1 MGGLL
6 DKANAAKEPE
16 TDIKSV
22 EPEPVVQEKAAP
34 ASKAAS
40 PSKATP
46 AMSSASGSPD
56 NATKLNLAGWVIILV
71 GAILSLQG
79 GSWGF
84 AVVAVVL
91 ILGIGAIVQADRMR
105 GSVSKPKLYGSI
117 VVALLIATTPY
128 AAVMLVPT
136 NASMAISEVELNE
149 ETDELSFKVRG
160 TMSSVDVSIEA
171 DGVEMWTGSG
181 DVSNDMKKFKVPLAD
196 FFAGNGENHAGTEV
210 VEYIIK
216 GAGSNGQEGEI
227 KIPSRFTTR
236 EAQDAGVRIAELHD
250 SNDAE
255 EYVGITMEIL
265 VGLLSPNEDAV
276 DGGGFSAVGLRPM
289 NADYQVQV
297 TVSGGETWTESLISV
312 DGDMATW
319 SPQGGGTGSGST
331 AGWFG
336 LTGSGTDNSGVFYLD
351 KSEFYEGAG
360 CYTFTVDIT
369 NTLGD
374 QSVFTSEYSWNI
386 DLSSGERDSN
396 NDPVRPKGDGVT
408 TTC

>member
-16 TDIKSV
+16 TEAAELVKAT
-22 EPEPVVQEKAAP
+22 KAATNP
-34 ASKAAS
+34 SSAPAAS
-40 PSKATP
+40 TP
-46 AMSSASGSPD
+46 AAGSPD
-56 NATKLNLAGWVIILV
+56 TATKVNLAGWVIILI

-79 GSWGF
+79 GAWGL
-84 AVVAVVL
+84 AVVAIVL
-91 ILGIGAIVQADRMR
+91 VAGIGAIVQAERMR
-105 GSVSKPKLYGSI
+105 GSINQVKLGASI

-149 ETDELSFKVRG
+149 DTNELSFKVRG

-171 DGVEMWTGSG
+171 DGVEMWTDSG
-181 DVSNDMKKFKVPLAD
+181 DVSNDMKKFKVPLAE
-196 FFAGNGENHAGTEV
+196 FFAGNGEDYAGNEV
-210 VEYIIK
+210 VEYVIK
-216 GAGSNGQEGEI
+216 GVGSNGQEGEI
-227 KIPSRFTTR
+227 KIPTRFTTR
-236 EAQDAGVRIAELHD
+236 EAQNAGVRIAELHD

-255 EYVGITMEIL
+255 EYVGITMEVL
-265 VGLLSPNEDAV
+265 VGLLGPNEDAQN
-276 DGGGFSAVGLRPM
+276 GGGFSAVGLRPM
-289 NADYQVQV
+289 NADYQIQF
-297 TVSGGETWTESLISV
+297 TVSGGTTWSESLISV

-319 SPQGGGTGSGST
+319 SPASGGTGSAST

-336 LTGSGTDNSGVFYLD
+336 LTGSGTDNSGVYYLD
-351 KSEFYEGAG
+351 KSEFYEEAG

-374 QSVFTSEYSWNI
+374 QTVFTAEYSWNI
-386 DLSSGERDSN
+386 DLTSGERDSN

>member
-16 TDIKSV
+16 T
-22 EPEPVVQEKAAP
+22 EAAAPEAVTVKAAAAAP
-34 ASKAAS
+34 ANDAGLLAN
-40 PSKATP
+40 
-46 AMSSASGSPD
+46 SGSPGGSPGGSPD
-56 NATKLNLAGWVIILV
+56 LATKISLAGWVTILL

-79 GSWGF
+79 GAWGL
-84 AVVAVVL
+84 AVVVVVL
-91 ILGIGAIVQADRMR
+91 VVGIGAIVQAERMT
-105 GSVSKPKLYGSI
+105 GSINQVKLGASI

-149 ETDELSFKVRG
+149 DTNELSFKVRG

-196 FFAGNGENHAGTEV
+196 FFAGNGEDYAGNEV
-210 VEYIIK
+210 VEYVIK
-216 GAGSNGQEGEI
+216 GVGSNGQEGEI
-227 KIPSRFTTR
+227 QIPSRFTTR
-236 EAQDAGVRIAELHD
+236 EAQDAGVRIDELHD
-250 SNDAE
+250 SNDAD

-265 VGLLSPNEDAV
+265 VGLLGPNEDAMN
-276 DGGGFSAVGLRPM
+276 GGGFSAVGLRPM
-289 NADYQVQV
+289 SADYQVQV
-297 TVSGGETWTESLISV
+297 TVSGGDTWTESLISV
-312 DGDMATW
+312 EGDMATW
-319 SPQGGGTGSGST
+319 SPASGGTQSAST

-351 KSEFYEGAG
+351 KSEFYDGAG

-374 QSVFTSEYSWNI
+374 QSVFTSEYSWDI
-386 DLSSGERDSN
+386 DLSSGDQQA
-396 NDPVRPKGDGVT
+396 DQPVQKGDGVT

>member
-6 DKANAAKEPE
+6 DKANAAKDSE
-16 TDIKSV
+16 TETKAT
-22 EPEPVVQEKAAP
+22 EPEPVVAKAAAEP
-34 ASKAAS
+34 ASS
-40 PSKATP
+40 TTTT
-46 AMSSASGSPD
+46 SSAAGGPD
-56 NATKLNLAGWVIILV
+56 SATKMSLAGWVIILL

-79 GSWGF
+79 GAWGF
-84 AVVAVVL
+84 IVVTVVL
-91 ILGIGAIVQADRMR
+91 VLGIGAIVQAERMR
-105 GSVSKPKLYGSI
+105 GSINQVKLGASV

-149 ETDELSFKVRG
+149 ETNELSFKVRG

-171 DGVEMWTGSG
+171 DGVEMWTDSG

-196 FFAGNGENHAGTEV
+196 FFAGNGEDYAGNEV
-210 VEYIIK
+210 VDYVIK
-216 GAGSNGQEGEI
+216 GVGSNGQEGEI
-227 KIPSRFTTR
+227 KIPTRFTTR

-250 SNDAE
+250 SNDAD
-255 EYVGITMEIL
+255 EYVGITIEVL
-265 VGLLSPNEDAV
+265 VGLLGPNEEAQ

-289 NADYQVQV
+289 SADYQVQV
-297 TVSGGETWTESLISV
+297 TVSGGDTWTESLISV

-319 SPQGGGTGSGST
+319 SPQSGGTGSAST

-336 LTGSGTDNSGVFYLD
+336 LTGSGTDNAGVYYLD
-351 KSEFYEGAG
+351 KSEFYDGAKE
-360 CYTFTVDIT
+360 YIFTVEIT

-374 QSVFTSEYSWNI
+374 QTVFSSEYCWMI
-386 DLSSGERDSN
+386 DLSSGDQQAE
-396 NDPVRPKGDGVT
+396 PTVAKGDGVG

>member
-6 DKANAAKEPE
+6 DKANAAKDSE
-16 TDIKSV
+16 TETKAT
-22 EPEPVVQEKAAP
+22 EPEPVVAKVAAEP
-34 ASKAAS
+34 ASS
-40 PSKATP
+40 TSTT
-46 AMSSASGSPD
+46 SSAAGGPD
-56 NATKLNLAGWVIILV
+56 SATKMSLAGWVIILL

-79 GSWGF
+79 GAWGF
-84 AVVAVVL
+84 IVVTIVL
-91 ILGIGAIVQADRMR
+91 VLGIGAIVQAERMR
-105 GSVSKPKLYGSI
+105 GSINQVKLGASV

-149 ETDELSFKVRG
+149 ETNELSFKVRG

-171 DGVEMWTGSG
+171 DGVEMWTDSG

-196 FFAGNGENHAGTEV
+196 FFAGNGEDYAGNEAV
-210 VEYIIK
+210 DYVIK
-216 GAGSNGQEGEI
+216 GVGSNGQEGEI
-227 KIPSRFTTR
+227 KIPTRFTTR

-250 SNDAE
+250 SNDAD
-255 EYVGITMEIL
+255 EYVGITIEVL
-265 VGLLSPNEDAV
+265 VGLLGPNEEAQ

-289 NADYQVQV
+289 SADYQVQV
-297 TVSGGETWTESLISV
+297 TVSGGDTWTESLISV

-319 SPQGGGTGSGST
+319 SPQSGGTGSAST

-336 LTGSGTDNSGVFYLD
+336 LTGSGTDNAGVYYLD
-351 KSEFYEGAG
+351 KSEFYDGPN

-369 NTLGD
+369 NALGD
-374 QSVFTSEYSWNI
+374 QTVFSSEYSWNI
-386 DLSSGERDSN
+386 DLSSGDQQAE
-396 NDPVRPKGDGVT
+396 PTVAKGEGVG

>member
-6 DKANAAKEPE
+6 DKANAAKDSE
-16 TDIKSV
+16 TETKAT
-22 EPEPVVQEKAAP
+22 EPEPVVAKAAAEP
-34 ASKAAS
+34 ASS
-40 PSKATP
+40 TTTT
-46 AMSSASGSPD
+46 SSAAGGPD
-56 NATKLNLAGWVIILV
+56 SATKMSLAGWVIILL

-79 GSWGF
+79 GAWGF
-84 AVVAVVL
+84 IVVTVVL
-91 ILGIGAIVQADRMR
+91 VLGIGAIVQAERMR
-105 GSVSKPKLYGSI
+105 GSINQVKLGASV

-149 ETDELSFKVRG
+149 ETNELSFKVRG

-171 DGVEMWTGSG
+171 DGVEMWTDSG

-196 FFAGNGENHAGTEV
+196 FFAGNGEDYAGNEV
-210 VEYIIK
+210 VDYVIK
-216 GAGSNGQEGEI
+216 GVGSNGQEGEI
-227 KIPSRFTTR
+227 KIPTRFTTR

-250 SNDAE
+250 SNDAD
-255 EYVGITMEIL
+255 EYVGITIEVL
-265 VGLLSPNEDAV
+265 VGLLGPNEEAQ

-289 NADYQVQV
+289 SADYQVQV
-297 TVSGGETWTESLISV
+297 TVTGGDTWTESLISV

-319 SPQGGGTGSGST
+319 SPQSGGTGSAST

-336 LTGSGTDNSGVFYLD
+336 LTGSGTDNAGVYYLD
-351 KSEFYEGAG
+351 KSEFYDGAKE
-360 CYTFTVDIT
+360 YTFTVEIT

-374 QSVFTSEYSWNI
+374 QTVFSSEYCWMI
-386 DLSSGERDSN
+386 DLSSGDQQAE
-396 NDPVRPKGDGVT
+396 PTVAKGDGVG

>member
-6 DKANAAKEPE
+6 DKANAAKDSE
-16 TDIKSV
+16 TETKAT
-22 EPEPVVQEKAAP
+22 EPEPVVAKAAAEP
-34 ASKAAS
+34 ASS
-40 PSKATP
+40 TTTT
-46 AMSSASGSPD
+46 SSAAGGPD
-56 NATKLNLAGWVIILV
+56 SATKMSLAGWVIILL

-79 GSWGF
+79 GAWGF
-84 AVVAVVL
+84 IVVTVVL
-91 ILGIGAIVQADRMR
+91 VLGIGAIVQAERLR
-105 GSVSKPKLYGSI
+105 GSINQVKLGASV

-149 ETDELSFKVRG
+149 ETNELSFKVRG

-171 DGVEMWTGSG
+171 DGVEMWTDSG

-196 FFAGNGENHAGTEV
+196 FFAGNGEDYAGNEAV
-210 VEYIIK
+210 DYVIK
-216 GAGSNGQEGEI
+216 GVGSNGQEGEI
-227 KIPSRFTTR
+227 KIPTRFTTR

-250 SNDAE
+250 SNDAD
-255 EYVGITMEIL
+255 EYVGITIEVL
-265 VGLLSPNEDAV
+265 VGLLGPNEEAQ

-289 NADYQVQV
+289 SADYQVQV
-297 TVSGGETWTESLISV
+297 TVSGGDTWTESLISV

-319 SPQGGGTGSGST
+319 SPQSGGTGSAST

-336 LTGSGTDNSGVFYLD
+336 LTGSGTDNAGVYYLD
-351 KSEFYEGAG
+351 KSEFYDGAKE
-360 CYTFTVDIT
+360 YTFTVEIT

-374 QSVFTSEYSWNI
+374 QTVFSSEYCWMI
-386 DLSSGERDSN
+386 DLSSGDQQAE
-396 NDPVRPKGDGVT
+396 PTVAKGDGVG

>member
-6 DKANAAKEPE
+6 DKANAAKDTE
-16 TDIKSV
+16 TETKAAA
-22 EPEPVVQEKAAP
+22 PEPVKAAAQP
-34 ASKAAS
+34 ATQSAG
-40 PSKATP
+40 SKATT
-46 AMSSASGSPD
+46 SGAPD
-56 NATKLNLAGWVIILV
+56 KATQVSLAGWVIILL

-79 GSWGF
+79 GAWGF

-91 ILGIGAIVQADRMR
+91 VLGIGAIVQAERM
-105 GSVSKPKLYGSI
+105 KGSI
-117 VVALLIATTPY
+117 NQVKLGASVVVALLIATTPY

-136 NASMAISEVELNE
+136 NATMAISEVELNE
-149 ETDELSFKVRG
+149 ETNELSFKVRG

-196 FFAGNGENHAGTEV
+196 FFAGNGEDYAGNEAV
-210 VEYIIK
+210 AYVIK
-216 GAGSNGQEGEI
+216 GVGSNGQEGEI

-250 SNDAE
+250 SNDAD
-255 EYVGITMEIL
+255 EYLGITMEIL
-265 VGLLSPNEDAV
+265 VGLLGPTEDAE

-289 NADYQVQV
+289 SADYQVQV
-297 TVSGGETWTESLISV
+297 TVSGGDTWTESVISV

-319 SPQGGGTGSGST
+319 TPQSGGTGSGST

-336 LTGSGTDNSGVFYLD
+336 LTGSGTDPSGVFYLD
-351 KSEFYEGAG
+351 KSDFYEGQG
-360 CYTFTVDIT
+360 EYTFTVEIT

-374 QSVFTSEYSWNI
+374 QTVFSSEYCWDI
-386 DLSSGERDSN
+386 DLTPAQRDGNNNPTQAKGE
-396 NDPVRPKGDGVT
+396 GVGA
-408 TTC
+408 TC

>member
-6 DKANAAKEPE
+6 DKANAAKDSE
-16 TDIKSV
+16 TETKAT
-22 EPEPVVQEKAAP
+22 EPEPVVAKAAAEP
-34 ASKAAS
+34 ASS
-40 PSKATP
+40 TTTT
-46 AMSSASGSPD
+46 SSAAGGPD
-56 NATKLNLAGWVIILV
+56 SATKMSLAGWVIILL

-79 GSWGF
+79 GAWGF
-84 AVVAVVL
+84 IVVTVVL
-91 ILGIGAIVQADRMR
+91 VLGIGAIVQAERMR
-105 GSVSKPKLYGSI
+105 GSINQVKLGASV

-149 ETDELSFKVRG
+149 ETNELSFKVRG

-171 DGVEMWTGSG
+171 DGVEMWTDSG

-196 FFAGNGENHAGTEV
+196 FFAGNGEDYAGNEAV
-210 VEYIIK
+210 DYVIK
-216 GAGSNGQEGEI
+216 GVGSNGQEGEI
-227 KIPSRFTTR
+227 KIPTRFTTR

-250 SNDAE
+250 SNDAD
-255 EYVGITMEIL
+255 EYVGITIEVL
-265 VGLLSPNEDAV
+265 VGLLGPNEEAQ

-289 NADYQVQV
+289 SADYQVQV
-297 TVSGGETWTESLISV
+297 TVSGGDTWTESLISV

-319 SPQGGGTGSGST
+319 SPQSGGTGSAST

-336 LTGSGTDNSGVFYLD
+336 LTGSGTDNAGVYYLD
-351 KSEFYEGAG
+351 KSEFYDGPN

-369 NTLGD
+369 NALGD
-374 QSVFTSEYSWNI
+374 QTVFSSEYSWNI
-386 DLSSGERDSN
+386 DLSSGDQQAE
-396 NDPVRPKGDGVT
+396 PTVAKGDGVG